1 MQSPKSKYIAP
12 TIETIVQ
19 QRSLMETMSGS
30 DQGWGNDPGIPRR
43 TKDAIPDFDFDNEQ
57 SPSGEYLE

>member
-30 DQGWGNDPGIPRR
+30 DQGWGNDGGRPRQA
-43 TKDAIPDFDFDNEQ
+43 KEAIPDFDYDSD
-57 SPSGEYLE
+57 SPLTP